1 MLALKGEAGR
11 ASPETVAWPCDR
23 CLSLG
28 PVENEGTVLNLCS
41 QATLQKKKRK
51 QRARTFLFVGD
62 PCQVRQWLT
71 FCEATHG
78 AELCAS
84 VFHLSKLTTGIN
96 DSFPDSGSGGK
107 GALTSQQGPGGPL
120 PFWSFS
126 CIMPLTRY
134 SRARE
139 SWLFRWKYL
148 GRNVSPSQPRTF
160 PVAAKP
166 NRDHLSSSFPQAD
179 HRLRWYEGER
189 GAIPSCGPSP
199 SWEVIRTS
207 FSSPSGPVQLAI
219 FGPSSV
225 SVLQSTC
232 CMKKI
237 FILIPL
243 KTWFFFF
250 FFFLQFCLFIL
261 GCAESSLLGTV
272 LQLPRA
278 GTTF

>member
-96 DSFPDSGSGGK
+96 NSFPDSGSGGK
-107 GALTSQQGPGGPL
+107 GLWLHSRDLAGPYHFGASPALCRWHAIPEPGKAG
-120 PFWSFS
+120 FS
-126 CIMPLTRY
+126 GGSTWGEM
-134 SRARE
+134 SR
-139 SWLFRWKYL
+139 L
-148 GRNVSPSQPRTF
+148 PSQGRF
-160 PVAAKP
+160 QWQP
-166 NRDHLSSSFPQAD
+166 NPT
-179 HRLRWYEGER
+179 GT
-189 GAIPSCGPSP
+189 I
-199 SWEVIRTS
+199 
-207 FSSPSGPVQLAI
+207 
-219 FGPSSV
+219 
-225 SVLQSTC
+225 
-232 CMKKI
+232 
-237 FILIPL
+237 
-243 KTWFFFF
+243 
-250 FFFLQFCLFIL
+250 
-261 GCAESSLLGTV
+261 SLLLSHKLTTDSDGMKEKGAPCPHV
-272 LQLPRA
+272 AHLPAER
-278 GTTF
+278 

>member
-1 MLALKGEAGR
+1 MKEQCWIYAHKQ
-11 ASPETVAWPCDR
+11 PFK
-23 CLSLG
+23 
-28 PVENEGTVLNLCS
+28 
-41 QATLQKKKRK
+41 KKKRK

-107 GALTSQQGPGGPL
+107 GALNSQQGPGGPL

-243 KTWFFFF
+243 KTWFFSFF
-250 FFFLQFCLFIL
+250 CSFVYLSEAVLSLHCWAQF
-261 GCAESSLLGTV
+261 SSCREQGLLSSCGAWASHCSGFSCCGAGTLGTWA
-272 LQLPRA
+272 Q
-278 GTTF
+278 